1 MRDCTRGT
9 DATIASKP
17 VSVDYTCP
25 YCDEEV
31 SEPFDSFCSDIWSG
45 YCMTC
50 CPKCDKDVMLEE
62 VEYD

>member
-1 MRDCTRGT
+1 MYARYRCHHCEQARVGC
-9 DATIASKP
+9 
-17 VSVDYTCP
+17 YTCP

-45 YCMTC
+45 YCMTR